1 MAVEPDD
8 YDNEDIAGQGE
19 KIQGE
24 EQCEEQE
31 LQFPKDG
38 RAQEYKAPAEVC
50 IGLLHSE
57 WHPW

>member
-57 WHPW
+57 